1 MITRQNIID
10 GMYGLAVADAL
21 GVPYEFKQREDIKNS
36 PCVGM
41 IGHGTHDQPA
51 GTWSDDTSL
60 ALALADGLAAEG
72 ELADYSVIMEKFV
85 AWFDREEYT
94 VDGLF
99 DVGGTCA
106 AAIIRYKN
114 GNAPVECGGRG
125 EWDNGNGS
133 LMRIL
138 PAVLYSIKLFGDV
151 DEKFISDMS
160 SLTHGHATSCAAC
173 NIYAKVVRA
182 ILRGNNLRE
191 SVMTA
196 ANTIGDG
203 LSEFNRLKNKYFVC
217 LKEDEIKSS
226 GYVVDTL
233 EAALWCL
240 CGTDTYADC
249 VLRAVNLGG
258 DTDTVAAV
266 AGGLAGLR
274 YGVDGVPRNWLTILR
289 GKPIIDEVIS
299 RFATRLGV

>member
-1 MITRQNIID
+1 MITRQTIID
-10 GMYGLAVADAL
+10 GIYGLAVADAL
-21 GVPYEFKQREDIKNS
+21 GVPFEFRKRASISKS

-41 IGHGTHDQPA
+41 VGFGTHEKPA
-51 GTWSDDTSL
+51 GTWSDDTSMT
-60 ALALADGLAAEG
+60 LALADGLAAG
-72 ELADYSVIMEKFV
+72 ERPDYSAIMDRFV
-85 AWFDREEYT
+85 AWYDCGEYT

-99 DVGGTCA
+99 DVGGGCA
-106 AAIIRYKN
+106 MALNRYTIGVK
-114 GNAPVECGGRG
+114 PIECGGRG

-138 PAVLYSIKLFGDV
+138 PAVLYSIKVFGGV

-173 NIYAKVVRA
+173 NIYAKVVQS
-182 ILRGNNLRE
+182 ILCGENLRE

-196 ANTIGDG
+196 TQTVGDG
-203 LSEFNRLKNKYFVC
+203 RSEFDRLKSANFFR
-217 LKEDEIKSS
+217 LTENEIKSS

-240 CGTDTYADC
+240 HGTDTYADC
-249 VLRAVNLGG
+249 VLRAVNLGD

-266 AGGLAGLR
+266 AGSLAGLR
-274 YGVDGVPRNWLTILR
+274 YGIDDVPRNWLNTLR
-289 GKPIIDEVIS
+289 GKDIIDGVIS
-299 RFATRLGV
+299 RFADSLSV